1 MRNGKVGGSV
11 TWLLVGALAQ
21 ACAEGPDE
29 LVDEADDDLEVTASS
44 ALTGNGPDLSV
55 TVQGQN
61 SATPGQVIPYNV
73 LVLNR
78 GTANAAALTVT
89 LSVTNAAS
97 VTVAGASCTTSGNT
111 RTCTFG
117 SPSLMRGFAFRKAV
131 QIVAPSTPGA
141 MTIQASVSTAGELN
155 PANNSFALSAP
166 VNPLPPALTVAA
178 PQNTDNLVCAGGVAP
193 LTFANCEAAPSSY
206 VPSAFT
212 LHADQSVGMAG
223 AATRVGVW
231 EQPTPTS
238 LRITNPTSTPGV
250 SAVWDGT
257 MYAPSCFR
265 GSISYPGR
273 ATPWYGAFQLCL
285 VP

>member
-1 MRNGKVGGSV
+1 MRNGKVGTAI
-11 TWLLVGALAQ
+11 TWLLCGALSQ
-21 ACAEGPDE
+21 ACGTGADE
-29 LVDEADDDLEVTASS
+29 FVEEAADDLEATASS
-44 ALTGNGPDLSV
+44 ALTGNGSDLSV

-61 SATPGQVIPYNV
+61 SASPGQVIPYNV

-78 GTANAAALTVT
+78 GTASAAALTVT

-97 VTVAGASCTTSGNT
+97 FTVSGASCTSSGNT

-117 SPSLMRGFAFRKAV
+117 SPSLMRGYAFRKSV
-131 QIVAPSTPGA
+131 QIVAPSTPGT
-141 MTIQASVSTAGELN
+141 MTIQASVSTANDLN
-155 PANNSFALSAP
+155 PANDGFALSAP

-193 LTFANCEAAPSSY
+193 LTFADCEAAPSSY

-212 LHADQSVGMAG
+212 LHADQSVGLVG

-231 EQPTPTS
+231 SQPTPTS
-238 LRITNPTSTPGV
+238 LRITNATSTPGV
-250 SAVWDGT
+250 SAVWEGT